1 MEAPGILRK
10 RSGTDYCSIGAEA
23 FFVDATVDFLQEIE
37 CDSDFPEKILD
48 AEVESGGLRILI
60 RSQDDVDILDQY
72 QYMINRPVSICSES
86 PELLEAALKI
96 YNGRAFSTGHAIW
109 KSIIYNICRSLR
121 FNRPVAISAAA
132 FAAADSFILLRKNTM

>member
-1 MEAPGILRK
+1 
-10 RSGTDYCSIGAEA
+10 
-23 FFVDATVDFLQEIE
+23 LQEIE

-96 YNGRAFSTGHAIW
+96 YNGRAFFDGTCDMEEHYIQYLQEFYGLIV
-109 KSIIYNICRSLR
+109 L
-121 FNRPVAISAAA
+121 
-132 FAAADSFILLRKNTM
+132 